1 MPPPI
6 IAQDHSFEG
15 QAVTH
20 MARIT
25 GNAAANITQA
35 SLSSIQLRIFDDD
48 GNVIATRALVIAT
61 VVFDT
66 LQQTA
71 NDARWT
77 LDAVGFNFL
86 NQTLMTDL
94 PSGDKV
100 YKFEYRFRPVSGG
113 PHFHFV
119 RDVVSHNILTTS
131 G

>member
-1 MPPPI
+1 MPPPV

-15 QAVTH
+15 QPVTH

-25 GNAAANITQA
+25 GLDGANITQS

-48 GNVIATRALVIAT
+48 GNVIDTRSLVVGT

-71 NDARWT
+71 DDARWT

-86 NQTLMTDL
+86 NQTLMNDL

-100 YKFEYRFRPVSGG
+100 YRFEYRFRPVNQGG
-113 PHFHFV
+113 QFHLV

>member
-6 IAQDHSFEG
+6 VLQDHSFEG

-20 MARIT
+20 MARMT
-25 GNAAANITQA
+25 GNDAANITQA

-71 NDARWT
+71 DDARWS
-77 LDAVGFNFL
+77 LDSTGFNFL
-86 NQTLMTDL
+86 NQTLMSDL
-94 PSGDKV
+94 PKGDTL
-100 YKFEYRFRPVSGG
+100 YRFEYKFRPVSSG

-119 RDVVSHNILTTS
+119 RQVQTHNLFTTS

>member
-6 IAQDHSFEG
+6 VLQDHSFEG

-20 MARIT
+20 MARMT
-25 GNAAANITQA
+25 GNDAANITQA

-48 GNVIATRALVIAT
+48 GNVIATRALVITT

-71 NDARWT
+71 DDARWT
-77 LDAVGFNFL
+77 LDSVGFNFL
-86 NQTLMTDL
+86 NQTLMSDL
-94 PSGDKV
+94 PKGDTL
-100 YKFEYRFRPVSGG
+100 YRFEYRLRPINQG

-119 RDVVSHNILTTS
+119 RQVQAHNILTTS

>member
-48 GNVIATRALVIAT
+48 NNVIATRPLVVGV

-71 NDARWT
+71 DDPRWT
-77 LDAVGFNFL
+77 LNSEGFNFL

-113 PHFHFV
+113 PQFHFV

>member
-20 MARIT
+20 MAHIT
-25 GNAAANITQA
+25 GNDAANITQA

-48 GNVIATRALVIAT
+48 GNVIATRALAIDT

-66 LQQTA
+66 LQLEA
-71 NDARWT
+71 DDARWT
-77 LDAVGFNFL
+77 LDSIGFNFL
-86 NQTLMTDL
+86 NQTLMSDL
-94 PSGDKV
+94 PSGDKL
-100 YKFEYRFRPVSGG
+100 YKFEYRFRPINEG
-113 PHFHFV
+113 PQFHFV
-119 RDVVSHNILTTS
+119 RNVFSHNILTTS